1 MKKVNMKLLI
11 SLLLVVVLFTGC
23 SNEPAAA
30 PAPEEPKPDTE
41 TPAEPQPSGE
51 PKYKKE
57 IIIAVADEFT
67 TIDPMETTAES
78 NQLVQTCIHTLITNT
93 NLTTMQNEGFLAE
106 SWEMIAPDH
115 WTFKLKEN
123 VTFHDGTIL
132 NVDDVMFT
140 FERGKDKST
149 TSAYIAK
156 IKQFNKIDD
165 LNFEVFLHDGDVDFN
180 YVFAADSL
188 AILSKEAFETMPEEE
203 AVKIGTGPWMFEEFQ
218 SADYVSLVRFEG
230 STLFDVP
237 NTERLVFRMIPEA
250 SSRMIALENGEVD
263 AIMSPSATDYSRLS
277 ESNDLK
283 LITETGRGQHFI
295 GFNQSNKD
303 SIVSNPDFRKAVAY
317 AVNKEEMV
325 IAAWDG
331 YAQVSTSIM
340 CRDMEYYVDID
351 GIPYDPEKAKGMF
364 EELGV
369 VGTSVNLITSDAAH
383 RVKMAENFQAQMA
396 KYGITVNVEFMQQA
410 ALIERLSAPN
420 NAEEMFVLSWTP
432 GKNADYMFR
441 NPIHSKGGRSFYS
454 NINDPEI
461 DALID
466 KAAAEL
472 DKTKRA
478 ELYEELQI
486 RLTTE
491 VINWIPVAQATLTMG
506 AHKDVNGILLHPA
519 LVHQFRTV
527 ERIIE

>member
-1 MKKVNMKLLI
+1 
-11 SLLLVVVLFTGC
+11 
-23 SNEPAAA
+23 
-30 PAPEEPKPDTE
+30 
-41 TPAEPQPSGE
+41 
-51 PKYKKE
+51 
-57 IIIAVADEFT
+57 
-67 TIDPMETTAES
+67 
-78 NQLVQTCIHTLITNT
+78 
-93 NLTTMQNEGFLAE
+93 
-106 SWEMIAPDH
+106 
-115 WTFKLKEN
+115 
-123 VTFHDGTIL
+123 
-132 NVDDVMFT
+132 
-140 FERGKDKST
+140 
-149 TSAYIAK
+149 
-156 IKQFNKIDD
+156 
-165 LNFEVFLHDGDVDFN
+165 
-180 YVFAADSL
+180 
-188 AILSKEAFETMPEEE
+188 
-203 AVKIGTGPWMFEEFQ
+203 
-218 SADYVSLVRFEG
+218 
-230 STLFDVP
+230 
-237 NTERLVFRMIPEA
+237 
-250 SSRMIALENGEVD
+250 
-263 AIMSPSATDYSRLS
+263 
-277 ESNDLK
+277 
-283 LITETGRGQHFI
+283 
-295 GFNQSNKD
+295 
-303 SIVSNPDFRKAVAY
+303 
-317 AVNKEEMV
+317 V

-331 YAQVSTSIM
+331 YAHVSTSIM

>member
-1 MKKVNMKLLI
+1 M
-11 SLLLVVVLFTGC
+11 LLVALVFTGC
-23 SNEPAAA
+23 SNTNNEPETA
-30 PAPEEPKPDTE
+30 PSEPKPSTE
-41 TPAEPQPSGE
+41 TPSEPQ
-51 PKYKKE
+51 YKKE

-78 NQLVQTCIHTLITNT
+78 NQLVQTCVHTLITNT
-93 NLTTMQNEGFLAE
+93 NLETMKNEGFLAE

-115 WTFKLKEN
+115 WKFKLKEN
-123 VTFHDGTIL
+123 IKFHDGTIL
-132 NVDDVMFT
+132 NVDDVLFT

-156 IKQFNKIDD
+156 FKEVKKIDD
-165 LNFEVFLHDGDVDFN
+165 LTFEVFLHNGDVDFN

-203 AVKIGTGPWMFEEFQ
+203 AVKIGTGAWKFEEFQ
-218 SADYVSLVRFEG
+218 SADYVSLVRFEEC
-230 STLFDVP
+230 TLYDVP
-237 NTERLVFRMIPEA
+237 KTERLVFRMIPEA

-263 AIMSPSATDYSRLS
+263 AIMAPSATDYSRLS
-277 ESNDLK
+277 ESKELK

-295 GFNQSNKD
+295 GFNLANKD
-303 SIVSNPDFRKAVAY
+303 SIVSNPEFRKAVAL

-325 IAAWDG
+325 MAAWDG

-340 CRDMEYYVDID
+340 ARDMEYYADID
-351 GIPYDPEKAKGMF
+351 GIPYDPEKAKSMF
-364 EELGV
+364 KELGAE
-369 VGTSVNLITSDAAH
+369 GLTINLITSDAAH

-396 KYGITVNVEFMQQA
+396 KFGITVKVEFMQQA
-410 ALIERLSAPN
+410 ALIERLSTGNTA
-420 NAEEMFVLSWTP
+420 EMFILSWTP
-432 GKNADYMFR
+432 GKNADYMYR

-454 NINDPEI
+454 NINDPKI
-461 DALID
+461 DAMID
-466 KAAAEL
+466 AAAAEL

-478 ELYEELQI
+478 AMYEELQTV
-486 RLTTE
+486 LTTE
-491 VINWIPVAQATLTMG
+491 VINWIPIAQATLTMG

-527 ERIIE
+527 ERIIN